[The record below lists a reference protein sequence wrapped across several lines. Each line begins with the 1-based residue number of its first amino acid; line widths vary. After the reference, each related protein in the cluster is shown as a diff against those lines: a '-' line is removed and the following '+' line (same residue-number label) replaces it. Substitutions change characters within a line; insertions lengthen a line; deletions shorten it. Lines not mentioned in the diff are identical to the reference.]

1 MAIGTRVV
9 GHSSTAFPLKRAPPP
24 AIPGGDVLCD
34 ADRHGAG
41 VSQILSRPTPA
52 TAQIEHRSAWTPS
65 DPRRGILLR
74 GRGGWIEPGD
84 QNRKAPCCLAFVT
97 GPNN

>member
-41 VSQILSRPTPA
+41 VSEILSRPTPA

-65 DPRRGILLR
+65 DPRRGILP
-74 GRGGWIEPGD
+74 RGGARWIKRGD
-84 QNRKAPCCLAFVT
+84 QISKAPLL
-97 GPNN
+97 PRIRHRPK